1 MCGISGITTNNES
14 LVRKMILN
22 TSHRGPD
29 NSGIYSDTSV
39 TLGHCRLSIID
50 LSSKANQPMSNNND
64 SLIISYNGEIYN
76 FLKIRAD
83 LQNKGVNFNTDSDT
97 EVILKLYERE
107 GLNSFKKLRGI
118 FAFSIWDKKEDKLI
132 ISRDPLGV
140 KPLYYFFHENKLIFS
155 SELKAIYSVVPNL
168 EIDEVSLNVY
178 FNLGY
183 ITGPNTIWKGGKKL
197 LPGHTLIFSK
207 GNIKI
212 NKYYSNNLETEYIEK
227 NLIRDQISE
236 KIHNVVKD
244 QLVGDVPVGLFL
256 SGGIDSS
263 LLLAIMSKYS
273 ESPVNT
279 FSSFF
284 DLDSDYDNKKFNSDF
299 YIARE
304 TAKHF
309 GSIHHEVKIT
319 ELDLI
324 ENIEKVVWH
333 MDDPASNSTLITNYI
348 LAKKASEHVKV
359 IMSGE
364 GGDEVF
370 GGYHRY
376 HSYRI
381 IDYWQK
387 IPKIF
392 RDNKL
397 IFKLF
402 DILNQSRKINRL
414 NYDNLLNLYL
424 SFANNQ
430 EYIPSEFLTP
440 ELYSETSYLNFM
452 QEFITPFLNKK
463 STFDSLI
470 NAEMNS
476 WMLDDYINR
485 ADKMSMAHGVENR
498 VPYLDLDIIDLSSKI
513 RPDFKYSLLN
523 RKRGKRLLVDSMKE
537 YIPSNVLNHPKKG
550 WVSPISKWIRKGL
563 RDLVNETLHEN
574 YNPDLKNILNFK
586 KINAMVDDHMSQKR
600 YGAETIWMLLKFQLW
615 YKTFKK

>member
-183 ITGPNTIWKGGKKL
+183 ITGPNTIWKGVKKL

-279 FSSFF
+279 FSSFLRF
-284 DLDSDYDNKKFNSDF
+284 IFTS
-299 YIARE
+299 
-304 TAKHF
+304 
-309 GSIHHEVKIT
+309 
-319 ELDLI
+319 
-324 ENIEKVVWH
+324 
-333 MDDPASNSTLITNYI
+333 
-348 LAKKASEHVKV
+348 
-359 IMSGE
+359 
-364 GGDEVF
+364 
-370 GGYHRY
+370 
-376 HSYRI
+376 SY
-381 IDYWQK
+381 
-387 IPKIF
+387 
-392 RDNKL
+392 
-397 IFKLF
+397 
-402 DILNQSRKINRL
+402 
-414 NYDNLLNLYL
+414 
-424 SFANNQ
+424 A
-430 EYIPSEFLTP
+430 
-440 ELYSETSYLNFM
+440 
-452 QEFITPFLNKK
+452 
-463 STFDSLI
+463 
-470 NAEMNS
+470 
-476 WMLDDYINR
+476 
-485 ADKMSMAHGVENR
+485 G
-498 VPYLDLDIIDLSSKI
+498 
-513 RPDFKYSLLN
+513 
-523 RKRGKRLLVDSMKE
+523 
-537 YIPSNVLNHPKKG
+537 
-550 WVSPISKWIRKGL
+550 
-563 RDLVNETLHEN
+563 
-574 YNPDLKNILNFK
+574 
-586 KINAMVDDHMSQKR
+586 AM
-600 YGAETIWMLLKFQLW
+600 
-615 YKTFKK
+615 